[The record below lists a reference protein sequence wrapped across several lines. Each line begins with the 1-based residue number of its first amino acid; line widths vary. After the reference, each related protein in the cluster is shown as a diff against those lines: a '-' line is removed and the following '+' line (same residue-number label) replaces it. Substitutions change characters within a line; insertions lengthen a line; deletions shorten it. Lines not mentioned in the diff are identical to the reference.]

1 MLINGCPCL
10 FLKQFTTENTE
21 VTEFYS
27 VNCAAGAVNNT
38 KLFSVS
44 SVTSVV
50 KCLLAVGRPVPTL
63 LDNYGCPCLSFVQNR
78 PGDSINIT
86 FI

>member
-21 VTEFYS
+21 VTEFYF

-50 KCLLAVGRPVPTL
+50 KCLLAVGRTLPAFTINVGCISVGSAHPTRLHELEPVA
-63 LDNYGCPCLSFVQNR
+63 
-78 PGDSINIT
+78 
-86 FI
+86 